1 MSLKNEE
8 QNDLSPK
15 DSVKGND
22 QYRAP
27 SGIHLE
33 REEESRN
40 DFWQFEPSN
49 LFRHPRIHLEPQEK
63 SDNNFKKFVIKKL
76 EKSCQCSSTKA
87 KNTIF
92 GFLPVLQWL
101 PKCNL
106 EENILGDVMSGLIVG
121 ILLVPQPTGYSL
133 LAGQENIDGP
143 HTSFFVGSVYFPLGT
158 SITSL
163 WASLECCAL

>member
-1 MSLKNEE
+1 MRDEELLCVFISLIDLLRRLKHLSPEMSLKNED

-33 REEESRN
+33 PEEESRN

-63 SDNNFKKFVIKKL
+63 SDNNFKKFVIKKTR
-76 EKSCQCSSTKA
+76 EE
-87 KNTIF
+87 
-92 GFLPVLQWL
+92 LPVQFNQSQKYHFWFPSCFAVA
-101 PKCNL
+101 PK
-106 EENILGDVMSGLIVG
+106 I
-121 ILLVPQPTGYSL
+121 
-133 LAGQENIDGP
+133 
-143 HTSFFVGSVYFPLGT
+143 
-158 SITSL
+158 
-163 WASLECCAL
+163 